1 MGALSLSSRSRPMT
15 FPRPLSALVLS
26 LGLLSLVAC
35 TTLEPELP
43 VEPLAG
49 YDLVDLAKVDV
60 AQYHGDYKQCVAI
73 ANQDL
78 DDVTRFASRAAGAA
92 ADRASLGI
100 IGQQHAK
107 DADRGTVLKRCLT
120 GRGYHVIR

>member
-1 MGALSLSSRSRPMT
+1 MS
-15 FPRPLSALVLS
+15 FPRNLSVLTLS
-26 LGLLSLVAC
+26 LGLLSLAAC

-49 YDLVDLAKVDV
+49 YDLVDLSKVDP
-60 AQYHGDYKQCVAI
+60 AKYQADYKQCVAI
-73 ANQDL
+73 ANQNL

-100 IGQQHAK
+100 IGQRHAK

-120 GRGYHVIR
+120 GRGYNVIR

>member
-1 MGALSLSSRSRPMT
+1 MGALSLPSRFVPMT
-15 FPRPLSALVLS
+15 FPRPLSLLAVS
-26 LGLLSLVAC
+26 FGLLSLAAC

-49 YDLVDLAKVDV
+49 YDLVDLAKVDTT
-60 AQYHGDYKQCVAI
+60 QYHAHYKQCVAV

-78 DDVTRFASRAAGAA
+78 DDVTRFATRAAGAA

>member
-1 MGALSLSSRSRPMT
+1 MN
-15 FPRPLSALVLS
+15 FRPLSVLAIS
-26 LGLLSLVAC
+26 LGLLSLAAC

-49 YDLVDLAKVDV
+49 YDLVDLAKVDTV
-60 AQYHGDYKQCVAI
+60 AYQSDYKHCAAI

-120 GRGYHVIR
+120 GRGYNVIR